1 MWVDS
6 WYPPACANGGREPPD
21 SGPATF
27 GTHAEIELVHPW
39 PRGCFE
45 FARGPASTSGR
56 DGRGQHP
63 CAQARVCEETSSA
76 GNRAGEADPRSDS
89 LLNGTVNGTANG
101 MRPSG
106 PQRVRRQHPESWDV
120 MRRGVWMRERSN
132 TMVSVDERRD
142 DFPCGDVRGMRRA
155 GTAARSFAWATTTIS
170 AALPVFAAR
179 PAQASE
185 SLNLVPDYALFGLI
199 RLGLI
204 PDESGLGALWV
215 MLIAFALL
223 VFPLNALIFQ
233 PIFRALDARTARI
246 DGARQ
251 RSEHLQREADSILE
265 RYEAAVRETRAE
277 GEAARQIEIGRAREE
292 QTALTSQAKQEA
304 ERQLESARADLT
316 RSLESARAGLRAS
329 ADELARA
336 AAEQVL
342 GRALS

>member
-1 MWVDS
+1 MR
-6 WYPPACANGGREPPD
+6 ACSNTA
-21 SGPATF
+21 
-27 GTHAEIELVHPW
+27 V
-39 PRGCFE
+39 
-45 FARGPASTSGR
+45 
-56 DGRGQHP
+56 
-63 CAQARVCEETSSA
+63 SA
-76 GNRAGEADPRSDS
+76 GDRSGDVEADTRTEPTIS
-89 LLNGTVNGTANG
+89 
-101 MRPSG
+101 
-106 PQRVRRQHPESWDV
+106 RVF
-120 MRRGVWMRERSN
+120 G
-132 TMVSVDERRD
+132 
-142 DFPCGDVRGMRRA
+142 RA
-155 GTAARSFAWATTTIS
+155 TAA
-170 AALPVFAAR
+170 AAVALMAFAAR

-251 RSEHLQREADSILE
+251 RSQHLQREADSILE
-265 RYEAAVRETRAE
+265 RYESAVRETRAE
-277 GEAARQIEIGRAREE
+277 AEAARQVEIGRAREE

-304 ERQLESARADLT
+304 ERQLESARAELA